1 MQRSLI
7 WTVIW
12 AVIVIFPFWKIN
24 TKAGYPGW
32 LSLLMAIP
40 LVNLAYLY
48 FLAFSSWPSLGEHEE
63 LEKQMVNSPHSK

>member
-12 AVIVIFPFWKIN
+12 AAIVVFPFWKIN
-24 TKAGYPGW
+24 AKAGYPGW
-32 LSLLMAIP
+32 LSLLMVIP

-48 FLAFSSWPSLGEHEE
+48 FLAFSSWPNLGESEHQQDM
-63 LEKQMVNSPHSK
+63 LNSPSSR